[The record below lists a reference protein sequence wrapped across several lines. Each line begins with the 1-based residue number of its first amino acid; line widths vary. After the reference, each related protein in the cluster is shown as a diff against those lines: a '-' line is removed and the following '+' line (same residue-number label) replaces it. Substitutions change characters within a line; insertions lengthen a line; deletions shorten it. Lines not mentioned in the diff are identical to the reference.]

1 MEKISLV
8 IKNTLNELKDTMQNA
23 VAQLVKR
30 VDGNYVKLAEI
41 KNDMVE
47 CYQEL
52 DEIIFAVEDFGDDL
66 CDLAEDCDCV
76 LADLDLT
83 LNSPMIDEEDEE
95 EDYDE
100 IIEDIVEED
109 EIAEEEPTLV
119 VEDEDGNEEKIVVEN

>member
-95 EDYDE
+95 EEDYD
-100 IIEDIVEED
+100 DMVEED

-119 VEDEDGNEEKIVVEN
+119 VEDEDGNEEEIVVEN